1 MSILAKI
8 DEQIKVAMKSKD
20 SFRLG
25 VMRLVKAQVK
35 NAEIE
40 AMRPLSEPEFVAVI
54 ARMVKQRKESV
65 EQFTK
70 GGRAD
75 MAQNE
80 EQEITIIQEFLPK
93 QLSETEVEGLIKE
106 AIQKTGAQGMQQL
119 GAVMKE
125 LKEKTAGRVDGK
137 LLADKVKAMLSS
149 RGA

>member
-8 DEQIKVAMKSKD
+8 DEQIKEAMKAKD

-40 AMRPLSEPEFVAVI
+40 LMRPLTEPEFVAVL

-70 GGRAD
+70 GGRLD

-80 EQEITIIQEFLPK
+80 EQEITLIQAFLPK
-93 QLSETEVEGLIKE
+93 QLSESEVEGIVKE
-106 AIQKTGAQGMQQL
+106 AIKKTGAQGMAQL
-119 GAVMKE
+119 GLVMKE
-125 LKEKTAGRVDGK
+125 LKDKTVGRVDGK
-137 LLADKVKAMLSS
+137 LLADRVKAMLSK
-149 RGA
+149 